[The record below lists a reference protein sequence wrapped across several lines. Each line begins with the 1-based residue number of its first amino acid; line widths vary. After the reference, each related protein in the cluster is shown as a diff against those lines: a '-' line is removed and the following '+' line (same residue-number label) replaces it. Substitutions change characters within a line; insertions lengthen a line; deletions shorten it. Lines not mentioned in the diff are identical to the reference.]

1 MIKKSDA
8 IHIVAKKSI
17 LDTYPRMFCNFN
29 FDARKK
35 EVRNLVIGAFFIAS
49 FAAHLGTKMDT

>member
-1 MIKKSDA
+1 MQFLLLQ
-8 IHIVAKKSI
+8 KKSI